1 MVRNLRH
8 RIRSV
13 DDAEHFARRRLP
25 RALVQRIEG
34 GAGRGVTAAANTA
47 IFDEMRF
54 QPRAGVWTP
63 LRSLATTVLGHRIAM
78 PVITAPVTNL
88 RVFHR
93 DGEVGVAR
101 AAGDAGTIACIGAFS
116 GFPIEAVAAA
126 ASGTLFFQL
135 YYLGGRDAAESLIRR
150 VRDAGVGALVV
161 TMDAPTWMRRERPV
175 GERVRDLGGGRQS
188 LLRFTPQA
196 AARPRWAAGFVR
208 DGMRVESPMALRPD
222 GGRMA
227 FWEAAGSLVRR
238 PPTWD
243 DLPWIR
249 EVFGGPVVVKGVLSA
264 DDARRAVSEGAAG
277 VVVSNH
283 GGNTLDGLPTT
294 LEALPE
300 VVAAVGDEVDVL
312 LDGGIRRGSDVVK
325 ALALGARAVLIGRA
339 YMWGHAAAGA
349 AGVARVLDIL
359 RLEIDSTLQL
369 LGCASVEELDE
380 SYVRLPRSRVRSS

>member
-1 MVRNLRH
+1 
-8 RIRSV
+8 
-13 DDAEHFARRRLP
+13 
-25 RALVQRIEG
+25 
-34 GAGRGVTAAANTA
+34 
-47 IFDEMRF
+47 
-54 QPRAGVWTP
+54 
-63 LRSLATTVLGHRIAM
+63 
-78 PVITAPVTNL
+78 
-88 RVFHR
+88 
-93 DGEVGVAR
+93 
-101 AAGDAGTIACIGAFS
+101 
-116 GFPIEAVAAA
+116 
-126 ASGTLFFQL
+126 
-135 YYLGGRDAAESLIRR
+135 
-150 VRDAGVGALVV
+150 
-161 TMDAPTWMRRERPV
+161 MDAPTWMRRERPV

-188 LLRFTPQA
+188 LLRFAPHA

-249 EVFGGPVVVKGVLSA
+249 EVFGGPVVVKGVLSS